1 MSDQKLCKEPDSICG
16 QQFSISDWN
25 SCQIFIK
32 DSNAGGFIDDCNDW
46 QIMWGPGSN
55 SVFVRDCQNCTFI
68 IIWQQLRIRD
78 CKNCEIML
86 YSQTEPVLESSS
98 DIKYY
103 CINYSY
109 PELSDQMIESGL
121 SIWNNQWYKQFDFTP
136 NKKQSNFE
144 LIQGYGSKIL
154 SKFDMTD
161 SIKTKE
167 RKDEVDVSDIV
178 FGAEDE
184 KLPTI
189 PVTMGESLKLAEN
202 NILLLFKHSE
212 YLQILKFYQM

>member
-1 MSDQKLCKEPDSICG
+1 
-16 QQFSISDWN
+16 
-25 SCQIFIK
+25 
-32 DSNAGGFIDDCNDW
+32 
-46 QIMWGPGSN
+46 
-55 SVFVRDCQNCTFI
+55 
-68 IIWQQLRIRD
+68 
-78 CKNCEIML
+78 ML

-161 SIKTKE
+161 SLKTKE

-184 KLPTI
+184 KVPTI

-202 NILLLFKHSE
+202 NILLLFKHSD
-212 YLQILKFYQM
+212 YLQIVKFYQNIYSEYLKSGDKYWLKDTREIVLSEEQIKDISALQ